1 MLQDISVIIYYYSS
15 ASLQIESISN
25 MKKGFVVLGSQHQF
39 LQEIMEYQDVLD
51 EKDEDYLQVKIVF
64 IISSFCITSYSSWYP
79 YMKII

>member
-64 IISSFCITSYSSWYP
+64 IISSFCITSYSS
-79 YMKII
+79 